1 MSIAISAEIRPSRTF
16 SFFYLGFAAA
26 FFMTGILTSLGKI
39 GNFETIARQLLAL
52 SMFLVACF
60 LIFSYFR
67 SRKTLLI
74 DISGNGQ
81 IRLKEY
87 RRSVSKPSTEDVRFS
102 AYSEIWELSENSTV
116 WPTFMI
122 LQLKAENGKKAK
134 VLICR
139 DCLKKEQFKSLYT
152 SIRWIEAHRKNV
164 WKKWKFC
171 ELIAMK

>member
-1 MSIAISAEIRPSRTF
+1 
-16 SFFYLGFAAA
+16 
-26 FFMTGILTSLGKI
+26 MTGILTSLGKI

-87 RRSVSKPSTEDVRFS
+87 RRSVSKPSTEDGPF
-102 AYSEIWELSENSTV
+102 
-116 WPTFMI
+116 FG
-122 LQLKAENGKKAK
+122 LQRNLGIIGKFNGMADFHDFATESGKRKKGQSPDMSGLPEERTIQI
-134 VLICR
+134 VIYL
-139 DCLKKEQFKSLYT
+139 DS
-152 SIRWIEAHRKNV
+152 
-164 WKKWKFC
+164 
-171 ELIAMK
+171 MD

>member
-1 MSIAISAEIRPSRTF
+1 MSIAISAEIRPPPVF
-16 SFFYLGFAAA
+16 SFFHLGFAAV
-26 FFMTGILTSLGKI
+26 FFLTGLLISLGKI
-39 GNFETIARQLLAL
+39 GNFDDLVHQWLAL
-52 SMFLVACF
+52 LMFLTAF
-60 LIFSYFR
+60 HLIFIYFR

-87 RRSVSKPSTEDVRFS
+87 RRSVSTPSSEDVRSPVFTE
-102 AYSEIWELSENSTV
+102 AWELSENSTI

-139 DCLKKEQFKSLYT
+139 DCLTEGQFKSLYT
-152 SIRWIEAHRKNV
+152 SIRWIEAHRK
-164 WKKWKFC
+164 
-171 ELIAMK
+171 IA